1 MLTNGYLLP
10 YKEEKQIS
18 EFERNLL
25 NQDENYRLNLERP
38 MAVNQIRTIKQ
49 NKIHS
54 FIDDIMC
61 NNQVNTLLYSSNAK
75 KELSFYLKQKR
86 SLLKV
91 VPLKNGIGYL
101 AGGGKKTVKSF
112 SIRQKQEKMYE
123 NIKQHIENYKQGKNE
138 SLNFLKTKNYEFI
151 KSQPK
156 IGIKLSKLHFKPINE
171 IRLKGYEK
179 ALNKCL
185 NLSVK
190 EKDFS
195 MPDIGL
201 NANNVYSRLYNNYI
215 FKNKRKKN
223 KIKSKSAIDINRKN
237 NDFSG
242 NSFNSDSKSSKRNS
256 QKRYLYSSQSGKKII
271 KFKLISNLCECEG
284 KYFTIKITPKKL
296 KRCWSNISG
305 GPSLNRE
312 EEIKNETKNRL
323 KAKEILNYKILSYNN
338 KNGDK
343 KDLALFNTMI
353 SNDPNLEEDFIKNKN
368 YRDSDYNSNLHIA
381 VKNNSIELVRYFIS
395 KHYDLNDKNINGQTP
410 LHLAIEIGNKE
421 IIKLLIDSGADGNIK
436 DNKGRK
442 PFDLANKPKANIN
455 INQQ

>member
-10 YKEEKQIS
+10 YKEQKQIS

-25 NQDENYRLNLERP
+25 NQDENYKLNLERP

-112 SIRQKQEKMYE
+112 SIRQKQERMYE
-123 NIKQHIENYKQGKNE
+123 NIKQHIENYKQGKSE
-138 SLNFLKTKNYEFI
+138 SLNFLKNKNYEFI

-156 IGIKLSKLHFKPINE
+156 IEIKLSKLQFKPINE
-171 IRLKGYEK
+171 IRLKGYQK
-179 ALNKCL
+179 AFNKCL

-201 NANNVYSRLYNNYI
+201 DVKNVFSRLYNNYI

-223 KIKSKSAIDINRKN
+223 KIKSKSAFDINRKN

-242 NSFNSDSKSSKRNS
+242 RSFNSGSKSSKRDS
-256 QKRYLYSSQSGKKII
+256 QRRYLYSTQSGKKII
-271 KFKLISNLCECEG
+271 KFKLKSNLGECEG
-284 KYFTIKITPKKL
+284 KYFTLKITPKKL

-305 GPSLNRE
+305 GPSVSRE
-312 EEIKNETKNRL
+312 EGKKRDAKNRL
-323 KAKEILNYKILSYNN
+323 KANDILNYKILSYNN
-338 KNGDK
+338 RNGDK
-343 KDLALFNTMI
+343 KDMVLFNTMI

-368 YRDSDYNSNLHIA
+368 YRDSEYNSNLHIA
-381 VKNNSIELVRYFIS
+381 VKNNSVELVKYFIS
-395 KHYDLNDKNINGQTP
+395 KNYDLNDKNINGQTP
-410 LHLAIEIGNKE
+410 LHLAIERGNKE
-421 IIKLLIDSGADGNIK
+421 IIKLLIDSGADINIK

-442 PFDLANKPKANIN
+442 PIELAKKPKKSTKQA
-455 INQQ
+455 

>member
-1 MLTNGYLLP
+1 MLTNGFLLP
-10 YKEEKQIS
+10 YKEQKQIS

-49 NKIHS
+49 NKIHT

-101 AGGGKKTVKSF
+101 SGGGKKTVKSF
-112 SIRQKQEKMYE
+112 SIKQKQERMYE
-123 NIKQHIENYKQGKNE
+123 NIKQHIESYKQGKSE

-156 IGIKLSKLHFKPINE
+156 IEIKLSKLFFKPINE
-171 IRLKGYEK
+171 IRLKGYQK
-179 ALNKCL
+179 ALNKCID
-185 NLSVK
+185 LSAK

-195 MPDIGL
+195 MPNIGL
-201 NANNVYSRLYNNYI
+201 DVKNVYSRLYNNYI

-223 KIKSKSAIDINRKN
+223 KIKSKSALDINRRN

-242 NSFNSDSKSSKRNS
+242 RSFNSGSKSSKRNS
-256 QKRYLYSSQSGKKII
+256 ERYFYSAQNGKKII
-271 KFKLISNLCECEG
+271 KFKLKSNLGECEG

-305 GPSLNRE
+305 GPSVSRE
-312 EEIKNETKNRL
+312 EEKKNDAKNRL
-323 KAKEILNYKILSYNN
+323 KAKDILNYKILSYNN
-338 KNGDK
+338 RNGDI
-343 KDLALFNTMI
+343 KDMVLFNTMI

-368 YRDSDYNSNLHIA
+368 YRDSENNSNLHIA
-381 VKNNSIELVRYFIS
+381 VKNNSVELVKYFIS
-395 KHYDLNDKNINGQTP
+395 KKYDLNDKNINGQTP
-410 LHLAIEIGNKE
+410 LHLAIEGGNKE
-421 IIKLLIDSGADGNIK
+421 IIKLLIDNGADSNIK

-442 PFDLANKPKANIN
+442 PIELAKKPKK
-455 INQQ
+455 QTKQF